1 MCFIRSNGQS
11 SLYRMWRGGRH
22 FNRRSRQRDETLQIQ
37 NHPDFAQRR
46 TGNRDGMRVLWR
58 DRDPADASTAMTQFV
73 SKEPYRDL
81 MICKRDAWNSEDTEG
96 FGEDLG
102 TREGNVQ
109 TGEEDDD

>member
-1 MCFIRSNGQS
+1 
-11 SLYRMWRGGRH
+11 
-22 FNRRSRQRDETLQIQ
+22 
-37 NHPDFAQRR
+37 
-46 TGNRDGMRVLWR
+46 
-58 DRDPADASTAMTQFV
+58 MTQFV